1 LNPTKTRRSDS
12 PSGAVG
18 KLAAS
23 GGQSL
28 PVSKTIKTMKQTVSE
43 FQFVDSFRHAGRESQ
58 FTVPARRALFA
69 HLEELEDSCGTE
81 FELDPVGICCE
92 WREYPSALDAA
103 KDYGFKDG
111 IDSKD
116 ETPLEWLQNR
126 TQVVE
131 FEGGI
136 VVQAF

>member
-1 LNPTKTRRSDS
+1 MPGTN
-12 PSGAVG
+12 
-18 KLAAS
+18 
-23 GGQSL
+23 
-28 PVSKTIKTMKQTVSE
+28 TMKQTVTE
-43 FQFVDSFRHAGRESQ
+43 YIFVDSFRHAGRESQ

-92 WREYPSALDAA
+92 WREYPSALEAA
-103 KDYGFKDG
+103 EDYGFKDG

-116 ETPLEWLQNR
+116 EAPLEWLQNR

-136 VVQAF
+136 VIQCF